1 MSVAYVIIPL
11 AGRESVVHSVAER
24 NSNASQIYHNYNEQ
38 ILAIE
43 AWIMSLMYNTCTT
56 SYRDS

>member
-11 AGRESVVHSVAER
+11 AGRESVVHSVTER
-24 NSNASQIYHNYNEQ
+24 NSNASQISHNYNEQ

-43 AWIMSLMYNTCTT
+43 AWIMSLMYNTYTT
-56 SYRDS
+56 SYTDS